1 MLETLTWWVLVE
13 LIGLAVWPFAFR
25 FFRNLPDRG
34 YAFLKPLGLLLVAYP
49 FWLLTTFGFLNNT
62 QGAIALVAILVA
74 AVSWGVFGRGTVDE
88 ERQGASAREEHNAAS
103 SGAKSAVVQPVPVL
117 AEGQSVTGQAIPNGH
132 TSPESLETDARPAT
146 FHEPALSSASPLDW
160 LREHLTLVL

>member
-34 YAFLKPLGLLLVAYP
+34 YAFLKPLGLLLIAYP

-74 AVSWGVFGRGTVDE
+74 AVSWGVFGKGTVDE
-88 ERQGASAREEHNAAS
+88 EGQNTSSREEEKAS
-103 SGAKSAVVQPVPVL
+103 RSESKSAIAQ
-117 AEGQSVTGQAIPNGH
+117 
-132 TSPESLETDARPAT
+132 
-146 FHEPALSSASPLDW
+146 
-160 LREHLTLVL
+160 